1 MMDRQESIDL
11 ILDHYH
17 RPRNRRAMD
26 GATFS
31 AEGVNPG
38 CGDVVRLS
46 VRLSADERIADVAFD
61 GQGCTISQAAAS
73 ILTEM
78 ALGRSLDEIMG
89 MDPEI
94 MVDALGRDV
103 VVSRAR
109 CATLPLDILKEGILT
124 HRDGASRRP
133 VVDTSRSTLV

>member
-1 MMDRQESIDL
+1 MDRQESIDL

-17 RPRNRRAMD
+17 RPRNRRAMAD
-26 GATFS
+26 ATFS
-31 AEGVNPG
+31 AEGISPG

-46 VRLSADERIADVAFD
+46 VRLGTDGRIVDIAFD

-73 ILTEM
+73 VMTEM
-78 ALGRSLDEIMG
+78 ALGRTLDQIMG
-89 MDPEI
+89 MEPEVMI
-94 MVDALGRDV
+94 DALGRDV

-109 CATLPLDILKEGILT
+109 CATLPLEVLKEGIHI

-133 VVDTSRSTLV
+133 IVDTSRSALA